1 MESLR
6 RIARLTETD
15 RPALL
20 WASLAAVALIA
31 FADYVVKPNVSL
43 GYLYMLPILLSAGF
57 LSPWQIV
64 LFSTGCTLLRE
75 YLGPFDGDGFV
86 WTRDAFVFFSF
97 TCSGLLTRQ
106 AIIGRRRSE
115 EHSRRLE
122 AEVELRRDAEEQL
135 RILVESNPAAIFT
148 VDADCRILLAN
159 RSAGRLLG
167 VPHRELPGVSL
178 ADYLP
183 DLGRVPIVSERR
195 FFRTNME
202 CLGRREDGSLLAVD
216 VWFST
221 YDTSKGRRL
230 TAIVLDSTEETRERE
245 GLGLDSLLDNS
256 RVLVGAVLH
265 EIRNLSAAASVACQN
280 LRGGRLWLESEDIR
294 ALGSLVDGLEKVAS
308 SELAPLAGRENA
320 SADFDSVL
328 RDFQLVVEPTLAE
341 SGARL
346 LLSVQPGMR
355 VRIDRHSLLQLLLNL
370 FRNSV
375 HAMQN
380 SRERVIRVSVMVDG
394 RDAALR
400 FQDSGPG
407 VGRPEQLFQAFRS
420 SSEEAG
426 LGLYVSRAIV
436 RSFGGDLEYEP
447 ALRGASFVVRLR
459 RQGRIGEPHDDDHNS
474 VNDQRADH
482 RRPQSVPPG
491 AGAAARVAGE
501 FPHPGGLRQ
510 SR

>member
-64 LFSTGCTLLRE
+64 LFATGCTLLRE
-75 YLGPFDGDGFV
+75 MLGPFDGDGFV

-97 TCSGLLTRQ
+97 ACSGLLTRQ

-115 EHSRRLE
+115 EHTRRLE
-122 AEVELRRDAEEQL
+122 TEVGLRRDTEEQL

-148 VDADCRILLAN
+148 VDAQCRILLAN

-167 VPHRELPGVSL
+167 VSQDKLPGLNL

-230 TAIVLDSTEETRERE
+230 TAIVLDATEETRERE

-280 LRGGRLWLESEDIR
+280 LHDSRLWLESEDIR
-294 ALGSLVDGLEKVAS
+294 ALGSLVEGLEKVAS

-320 SADFDSVL
+320 SADLDSVL
-328 RDFQLVVEPTLAE
+328 REFQLVVEPTLAE
-341 SGARL
+341 TGARL
-346 LLSVQPGMR
+346 VLETQPGLR
-355 VRIDRHSLLQLLLNL
+355 VHIDRHSLLQLLLNL
-370 FRNSV
+370 FRNSIR
-375 HAMQN
+375 AMEN
-380 SRERVIRVSVMVDG
+380 SAERVIRIDVTTAG

-400 FQDSGPG
+400 FRDSGPG
-407 VGRPEQLFQAFRS
+407 VRRPEQLFQAFRS
-420 SSEEAG
+420 SAEEAG

-436 RSFGGDLEYEP
+436 RSFGGDLEHEP
-447 ALRGASFVVRLR
+447 GLSGASFVVRLR
-459 RQGRIGEPHDDDHNS
+459 RQAGRGELHDDDNS
-474 VNDQRADH
+474 VGDQRSDH

-501 FPHPGGLRQ
+501 FSDPGGLRQ
-510 SR
+510 S